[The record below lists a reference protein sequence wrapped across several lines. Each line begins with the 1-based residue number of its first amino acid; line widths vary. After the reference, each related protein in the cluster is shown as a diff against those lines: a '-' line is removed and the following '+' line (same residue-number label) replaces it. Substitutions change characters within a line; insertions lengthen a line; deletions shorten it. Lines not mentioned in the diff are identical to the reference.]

1 MTQPNGAERAGI
13 QEVLFDIL
21 KRHKEKTL
29 SDTRGRSA
37 LSAFITSY
45 APDEFFTEDTLAQF
59 EVFLDITLQ
68 LNARSHLVY
77 DPEIAIRVSLMSDVA
92 LGSADALASAIAT

>member
-1 MTQPNGAERAGI
+1 MTHPDGAERAGI

-21 KRHKEKTL
+21 KRHKEKAL
-29 SDTRGRSA
+29 SDPRGRGA

-68 LNARSHLVY
+68 LNARSPLVY
-77 DPEIAIRVSLMSDVA
+77 DPEISIRVSLMSGVA
-92 LGSADALASAIAT
+92 LGSAAALTSTIAT